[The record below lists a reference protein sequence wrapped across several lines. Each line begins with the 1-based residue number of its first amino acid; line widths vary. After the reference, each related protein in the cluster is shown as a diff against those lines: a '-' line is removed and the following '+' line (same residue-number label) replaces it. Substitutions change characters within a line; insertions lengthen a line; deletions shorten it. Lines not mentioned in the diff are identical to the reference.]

1 MELLGTLPLGYVVLP
16 VAFALVTIGFLAT
29 SLDSASFAI
38 AAAGSSSLDMDGN
51 PNTAFRMAM
60 CVVLVLIPMA
70 FLFTGAEFKAIK
82 TICIVLSIPFMF
94 IIIGML
100 AGLFKWLKED
110 K

>member
-1 MELLGTLPLGYVVLP
+1 
-16 VAFALVTIGFLAT
+16 
-29 SLDSASFAI
+29 
-38 AAAGSSSLDMDGN
+38 
-51 PNTAFRMAM
+51 MAM